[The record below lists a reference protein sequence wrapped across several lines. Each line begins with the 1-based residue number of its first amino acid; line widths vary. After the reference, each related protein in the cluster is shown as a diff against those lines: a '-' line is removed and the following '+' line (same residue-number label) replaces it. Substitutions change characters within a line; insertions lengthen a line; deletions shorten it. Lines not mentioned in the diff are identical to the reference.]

1 MTNSVSS
8 STRSKRTIDAFFS
21 GVGGIELGFENTG
34 KFRVVYANE
43 FDKNAII
50 TYKENYPNVN
60 LDNRDI
66 HNVTENLKDV
76 PKADIV
82 VGGFPCQ
89 AFSIAGYRKGFE
101 DERGD
106 LFFELLKVI
115 KEKQPEAIM
124 IENVK
129 NMVSH
134 DHGNT
139 FKVIREAL
147 VMSGYNIKWKVLN
160 GKDYGNVPQNRER
173 IYVVGFKSKA
183 AYDYYEFPEKIE
195 LERGLDSVIDF
206 GLDAEER
213 YYYSEGKTPFWDKLA
228 PKVVSQDNVYQ
239 WRRQYVRENKS
250 GVVPTLT
257 ANMGTGGHNVPLI
270 LTNDGRIRKLTPK
283 ETFNV
288 QGFPESFRLPEISNG
303 QLYKQAGNSVVVPVI
318 ERIANNI
325 DLALTFAD
333 EMNESTINQD
343 GDYSIMYTRMNGRF
357 WGQSELIKTVDSLD
371 ELEEFASE
379 NEIEFLGHEDYLSQ
393 VQKNKNMIFYSYE

>member
-8 STRSKRTIDAFFS
+8 QNIEKNTIAAFFS

-43 FDKNAII
+43 FDKNAGI
-50 TYKENYPNVN
+50 TYQLNHPKTPF
-60 LDNRDI
+60 DNRDI
-66 HNVTENLKDV
+66 HEVTKNGSQDV
-76 PKADIV
+76 PEVDV
-82 VGGFPCQ
+82 VMGGFPCQ

-101 DERGD
+101 DDRGD

-115 KEKQPEAIM
+115 NAKRPATIF

-129 NMVSH
+129 NMVTH

-147 VMSGYNIKWKVLN
+147 VMSGYFIKWKVLN

-173 IYVVGFKSKA
+173 IYIVGFLSRKA
-183 AYDYYEFPEKIE
+183 YEAFEFPEKIE
-195 LERGLDSVIDF
+195 LTRGLKSVINF
-206 GLDAEER
+206 GLDADER
-213 YYYSEGKTPFWDKLA
+213 YYYSEEKTPFWDKLR
-228 PKVVSQDNVYQ
+228 PNIHSQDTVYQ

-270 LTNDGRIRKLTPK
+270 LTNDGRIRKLTPA
-283 ETFNV
+283 EAFNV
-288 QGFPESFRLPEISNG
+288 QGFPSDFKLPNISNG

-318 ERIANNI
+318 ERIATKIAEAMNI
-325 DLALTFAD
+325 PKEDQVELPNAKFLVMHTTMD
-333 EMNESTINQD
+333 
-343 GDYSIMYTRMNGRF
+343 GRF
-357 WGQSELIKTVDSLD
+357 SGQSELVATFDNEV
-371 ELEEFASE
+371 ELQQFA
-379 NEIEFLGHEDYLSQ
+379 NERGIQYMGHEKYLKEVS
-393 VQKNKNMIFYSYE
+393 KNKKMDFYSYE